1 MQNFGLTHLHSA
13 FCILHSYNPAMSE
26 VPAEG
31 KPTRRIRLLWTLLGA
46 MIVVGLV
53 PLVVSHYFLIGIN
66 RESLETLERKYL
78 TRSAVSIA
86 NEIQNVLTN
95 NTQQLTKIA
104 GSVRALRKALG
115 GGDPFLYVAQTGVIT
130 DYITPDSDL
139 LGLRILNRAGQ
150 GATALPKELDP
161 AIAREMDIAKNAAAQ
176 GQTFTGTFQILSSVN
191 QPAVII
197 AVPVVDGDEV
207 IGTVEA
213 LVSLRRIAESIREEG
228 KGDVT
233 AFLVDNNGRVLIHS
247 EPAVNVQ
254 RPDFSYLKIVQE
266 FTKARVRPRLT
277 ESYVDTLNGS
287 KVMMLGTVAPVG
299 RPDWGVV
306 VQKPESRAYA
316 SVSKMVRATITW
328 VSVAL
333 GVAIIAAIVF
343 ASGIARP
350 IRLLAERTREIAT
363 GNYQQRV
370 ELKTHNEIGE
380 LAENFNSMSAEIER
394 AIDQLKKAAH
404 ENNLLFINSVRMLA
418 AAIDAKDPYTRG
430 HSERVARYSIGIGRN
445 LALPDKEMR
454 NLRISALLHDV
465 GKIGIDDRIL
475 RKPGAL
481 SDDEF
486 EVMKGHPAKG
496 AAIMSGVAQLI
507 DIIPGMKYHHEKW
520 SGGGYPDGLIGE
532 QIPVQARIV
541 AIADTFDAMTTNRPY
556 QKAMELAYV
565 VEKIKRRDAFRP
577 ARGGGLRQRRAAR
590 RREHRRT
597 SARRRLVAL
606 PPHPPRPS
614 ARDARLPRRDLSR
627 FRGRERGGDHRAA
640 VRRGRSRP
648 PRHRRL
654 PGHLPLAAQ
663 AALRHAGRRRS
674 APLQGGFR
682 EDERAELR
690 PKGGLLPG
698 AGGRRQ
704 RKRGDR
710 LAAVGEVPGE
720 NRGGAVSRMSSALMA
735 IE

>member
-1 MQNFGLTHLHSA
+1 MRKAGKAISFNIQHLTFNIPVST
-13 FCILHSYNPAMSE
+13 FPYNPDMPE
-26 VPAEG
+26 VSPEPA
-31 KPTRRIRLLWTLLGA
+31 PPARRVRLLWTLLGA
-46 MIVVGLV
+46 MIIVGLV

-66 RESLETLERKYL
+66 RDSLKTLEQKYL
-78 TRSAVSIA
+78 TRSAVTLA
-86 NEIQNVLTN
+86 ADIQNLLTN

-104 GSVRALRKALG
+104 GSVRAMRKALG
-115 GGDPFLYVAQTGVIT
+115 GADPFLYVAQTGVIT

-139 LGLRILNRAGQ
+139 VGLRILNRAGQ
-150 GATALPKELDP
+150 GATALPKDLDP
-161 AIAREMDIAKNAAAQ
+161 AIAREMDVALTAAAQ
-176 GQTFTGTFQILSSVN
+176 GQNYLGSFQMLTSAN
-191 QPAVII
+191 QPVVVV
-197 AVPVVDGDEV
+197 AVPVAEGDEV

-213 LVSLRRIAESIREEG
+213 LVSLRRIAEGIREEG

-233 AFLVDNNGRVLIHS
+233 AFLVDRSGRVLIHS

-266 FTKARVRPRLT
+266 FNKAPVRLT
-277 ESYVDTLNGS
+277 ESYNDTRSGAP
-287 KVMMLGTVAPVG
+287 VMMLGTVAPVG

-306 VQKPESRAYA
+306 VQKPESKAYV

-328 VSVAL
+328 VSIAL
-333 GVAIIAAIVF
+333 AVAILAAIIF

-350 IRLLAERTREIAT
+350 IRALAEKTREIAN

-370 ELKTHNEIGE
+370 EPTTHNEIGE
-380 LAENFNSMSAEIER
+380 LAENFNSMSGAIER

-430 HSERVARYSIGIGRN
+430 HSERVARYSIGIGKN
-445 LALPDKEMR
+445 LGLSEKEMR

-486 EVMKGHPAKG
+486 EVMKGHPSKG

-520 SGGGYPDGLIGE
+520 SGGGYPEGLVGD

-556 QKAMELAYV
+556 QKAMEVGYV
-565 VEKIKRRDAFRP
+565 VDKIRSFAGTRFDPNVVEAF
-577 ARGGGLRQRRAAR
+577 AN
-590 RREHRRT
+590 
-597 SARRRLVAL
+597 
-606 PPHPPRPS
+606 
-614 ARDARLPRRDLSR
+614 
-627 FRGRERGGDHRAA
+627 A
-640 VRRGRSRP
+640 VRRGDISIEEQVR
-648 PRHRRL
+648 
-654 PGHLPLAAQ
+654 GAA
-663 AALRHAGRRRS
+663 
-674 APLQGGFR
+674 
-682 EDERAELR
+682 
-690 PKGGLLPG
+690 
-698 AGGRRQ
+698 
-704 RKRGDR
+704 
-710 LAAVGEVPGE
+710 
-720 NRGGAVSRMSSALMA
+720 
-735 IE
+735 